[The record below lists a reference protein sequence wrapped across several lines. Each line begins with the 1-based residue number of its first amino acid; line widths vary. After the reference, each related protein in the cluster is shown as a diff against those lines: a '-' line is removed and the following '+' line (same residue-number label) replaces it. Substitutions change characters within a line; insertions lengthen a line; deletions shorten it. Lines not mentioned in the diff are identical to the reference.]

1 MRLPN
6 WIASHLNQENHENI
20 LISQKIA
27 SFIYEIIYL
36 INHTD
41 WVPRQGFQLRVLY
54 CLCACNLCSILSR
67 CNTMIQTGT
76 AMRAA

>member
-41 WVPRQGFQLRVLY
+41 WVPRQGFQL
-54 CLCACNLCSILSR
+54 
-67 CNTMIQTGT
+67 
-76 AMRAA
+76 